1 MKTLQ
6 TVLIV
11 EDDPIAA
18 LIIGKKVNTH
28 PRIRR
33 SHTCAN
39 GELALSFLDAALS
52 AGDPLPDLILLD
64 INMPVVDG
72 WQFLEALAALPK
84 PREVPVV
91 MLTSSIDPED
101 MARAR
106 RFPAVKGFF
115 SKPLSAS
122 ILEQVLGLV
131 G

>member
-1 MKTLQ
+1 MKTLE

-18 LIIGKKVNTH
+18 LLIGKKVNTH
-28 PRIRR
+28 PRIRH

-39 GELALSFLDAALS
+39 GELALSFVNAALS
-52 AGDPLPDLILLD
+52 AGDTLPDLILLD
-64 INMPVVDG
+64 INMPVLDG
-72 WQFLEALAALPK
+72 WQFLEALATLPK

-115 SKPLSAS
+115 SKPLSAPM
-122 ILEQVLGLV
+122 LEQVLGLV
-131 G
+131 E